1 MFKWFFQ
8 GNEYLAWPLVG
19 LAIFVI
25 AFLAM
30 LFYVFV
36 VLRNDAEV
44 ARMASLPLDDAA
56 DETGAAL
63 AEEGVQE

>member
-1 MFKWFFQ
+1 MFQWFFQ

-19 LAIFVI
+19 LVIFTI
-25 AFLAM
+25 AFLAV

-36 VLRNDAEV
+36 VLRNDRNVE
-44 ARMASLPLDDAA
+44 RMASLPLDDEADAA
-56 DETGAAL
+56 P